1 MLVSY
6 GDESLS
12 ERAIRSSF
20 RRLFEAAKKSSI
32 GFSLVAVET
41 GAVVVFVAVS
51 FVTEIVGSA
60 NGFAIRTI
68 GLLSSDSSGKSC
80 HTLALMPFRSG

>member
-6 GDESLS
+6 GDELLS
-12 ERAIRSSF
+12 ERAIGSSF
-20 RRLFEAAKKSSI
+20 RRLIEAAKKSSV

-41 GAVVVFVAVS
+41 GVAFVAVS
-51 FVTEIVGSA
+51 FVTKIVGSA